1 MHGLKETFE
10 GQVDFFDLNIDDA
23 SLNTLRQDHKING
36 RSQYVLLSPD
46 GEPLRIWY
54 GPLDA
59 RSMEAQ
65 VTAILR
71 DNGYEN

>member
-23 SLNTLRQDHKING
+23 SLNQLRQSHKING
-36 RSQYVLLSPD
+36 RSQYVLLAPD
-46 GEPLRIWY
+46 GEVLRIWF

-59 RSMEAQ
+59 GSMEAQ
-65 VTAILR
+65 FNATLR
-71 DNGYEN
+71 DNGY